1 MRAQPPSKH
10 DCADLLWEAIPLMAI
25 ADRSSPQPRRWS
37 DDGADRRRYR
47 PAFSWKA
54 IALKTSCKGQCIM
67 KERPASE
74 GRSWRGAEIGRA
86 HVCPTVYGAGRRRY
100 RPAFSWKAIALKTSC
115 KGQCIMKER
124 PASEGRSWRGA

>member
-1 MRAQPPSKH
+1 MCAQAPSKH
-10 DCADLLWEAIPLMAI
+10 DFADLLWEAIPLMAI
-25 ADRSSPQPRRWS
+25 ADRSSMQPRRWS

-74 GRSWRGAEIGRA
+74 GRSWRG
-86 HVCPTVYGAGRRRY
+86 GAPPALRCAVRGVAPPRR
-100 RPAFSWKAIALKTSC
+100 
-115 KGQCIMKER
+115 G
-124 PASEGRSWRGA
+124 EGGTAK